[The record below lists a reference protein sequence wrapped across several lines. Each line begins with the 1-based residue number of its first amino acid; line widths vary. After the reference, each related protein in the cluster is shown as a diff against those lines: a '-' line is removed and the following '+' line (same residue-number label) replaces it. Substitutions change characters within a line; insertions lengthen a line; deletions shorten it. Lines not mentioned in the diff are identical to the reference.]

1 MNNEVKT
8 GVYTLDGED
17 TPFAFYTSL
26 SAYRKAQ
33 FVNSVSD
40 ILVGDNYNYV
50 IRDLAFDFCIVAI
63 FTDIDTSDVQDADDG
78 ITAMEEFVDKFK
90 PVVDIVKANA
100 EDGVLDELH
109 TAIDLNIE
117 YRTGIHINPISSS
130 LASLL
135 NTIERKV
142 DDIDLDSMM
151 DFAQSMAGI
160 SGELTPEKML
170 DAYAKTNIFKEH
182 WGDSE
187 KDDTADDSAADD
199 KFSVIDGGDD
209 IATDTDIITHSFS
222 PTAE

>member
-1 MNNEVKT
+1 MNNEIKT

-90 PVVDIVKANA
+90 PVVDIVKANSV
-100 EDGVLDELH
+100 DGVLDELH
-109 TAIDLNIE
+109 KAIDLNIE

-130 LASLL
+130 LANLIDTL
-135 NTIERKV
+135 TNKFN
-142 DDIDLDSMM
+142 DFDLDKMM
-151 DFAQSMAGI
+151 EIAEPMSKIA
-160 SGELTPEKML
+160 GELTPEKML

-182 WGDSE
+182 WGDSN
-187 KDDTADDSAADD
+187 KSDAAND
-199 KFSVIDGGDD
+199 KFSVIDGSGDVAED
-209 IATDTDIITHSFS
+209 TDTSIPTTS
-222 PTAE
+222 PVVE

>member
-1 MNNEVKT
+1 MNNEIKT

-78 ITAMEEFVDKFK
+78 ITAMEEFVEKFK
-90 PVVDIVKANA
+90 PVVDIVKANSV
-100 EDGVLDELH
+100 DGVLDELH
-109 TAIDLNIE
+109 KAIDLNIE
-117 YRTGIHINPISSS
+117 YRTGIHINPISSG
-130 LASLL
+130 LANLIDTLTSKF
-135 NTIERKV
+135 NSF
-142 DDIDLDSMM
+142 DLDKMM
-151 DFAQSMAGI
+151 EIAEPMSKIA
-160 SGELTPEKML
+160 GELTPEKML

-187 KDDTADDSAADD
+187 NDDITDDSSADD
-199 KFSVIDGGDD
+199 KFSVIDGGNDV
-209 IATDTDIITHSFS
+209 TEDTDATTRPLSS
-222 PTAE
+222 STE

>member
-1 MNNEVKT
+1 MNNEIKT

-33 FVNSVSD
+33 FVNAVSD

-90 PVVDIVKANA
+90 PVVDIVKANSV
-100 EDGVLDELH
+100 DGVLDELH
-109 TAIDLNIE
+109 KAIDLNIE

-130 LASLL
+130 LATLID
-135 NTIERKV
+135 TVERKI
-142 DDIDLDSMM
+142 DGIDLDGIM
-151 DFAQSMAGI
+151 DLAQSMSGI
-160 SGELTPEKML
+160 SDELTADKLL

-182 WGDSE
+182 WGNSNESDA
-187 KDDTADDSAADD
+187 TDD
-199 KFSVIDGGDD
+199 KFSVIDGNSDVSED
-209 IATDTDIITHSFS
+209 ADTVTHAT
-222 PTAE
+222 PPVVE

>member
-1 MNNEVKT
+1 MNNEIKT

-33 FVNSVSD
+33 FVNSVSN

-63 FTDIDTSDVQDADDG
+63 FTDIDTSDVQDADNG
-78 ITAMEEFVDKFK
+78 ITAMEEFVEKFK
-90 PVVDIVKANA
+90 PVVDIVKSNSV
-100 EDGVLDELH
+100 DGVLDELH
-109 TAIDLNIE
+109 KAIDLNIE

-130 LASLL
+130 LANLL
-135 NTIERKV
+135 DTIERKV

-151 DFAQSMAGI
+151 DLAQSMAGI

-182 WGDSE
+182 WVDSE

-209 IATDTDIITHSFS
+209 VVADTEVATAPISYAT
-222 PTAE
+222 E

>member
-1 MNNEVKT
+1 MNNEIKT
-8 GVYTLDGED
+8 GVYTFDGED

-26 SAYRKAQ
+26 NAYRKAQ
-33 FVNSVSD
+33 FVASVCNML
-40 ILVGDNYNYV
+40 IGDNYNYV
-50 IRDLAFDFCIVAI
+50 IKDLVFDYCIVAI
-63 FTDIDTSDVQDADDG
+63 FTDIDVSEVQKSDNG
-78 ITAMEEFVDKFK
+78 IAAMEEFVEKFK

-142 DDIDLDSMM
+142 DGIDLDNMM
-151 DFAQSMAGI
+151 DLAQSMAGI
-160 SGELTPEKML
+160 SDELTPEKML

-187 KDDTADDSAADD
+187 KDDAADDSAVDD

-209 IATDTDIITHSFS
+209 VAANTDATTPPLS
-222 PTAE
+222 PAAE

>member
-26 SAYRKAQ
+26 SAYRKSQ
-33 FVNSVSD
+33 FVVSVSN

-63 FTDIDTSDVQDADDG
+63 FTDIDTADVQDADDG
-78 ITAMEEFVDKFK
+78 ITAMEEFVEKFK
-90 PVVDIVKANA
+90 PVIDIVKANV

-117 YRTGIHINPISSS
+117 YRTGIHINPISHS
-130 LASLL
+130 LASFID
-135 NTIERKV
+135 TIERNV
-142 DDIDLDSMM
+142 DGIDLNSMM
-151 DFAQSMAGI
+151 DLAQSMAGI
-160 SGELTPEKML
+160 SDELTADKLL

-187 KDDTADDSAADD
+187 KNNDADD
-199 KFSVIDGGDD
+199 KFSVIDGDNNVA
-209 IATDTDIITHSFS
+209 INADTTTTQPHS
-222 PTAE
+222 AVE

>member
-1 MNNEVKT
+1 MNNEIKT

-26 SAYRKAQ
+26 NAYRKAQ
-33 FVNSVSD
+33 FVNAVSD

-90 PVVDIVKANA
+90 PVVDIVKANSV
-100 EDGVLDELH
+100 DGVLDELH

-135 NTIERKV
+135 DTIERKV
-142 DDIDLDSMM
+142 DGIDLNSMM
-151 DFAQSMAGI
+151 DLAQSMAGI
-160 SGELTPEKML
+160 SDELTVDKLL

-182 WGDSE
+182 WSDSNE
-187 KDDTADDSAADD
+187 DDAADD

-209 IATDTDIITHSFS
+209 VTIDTDTTTPPLS
-222 PTAE
+222 TAVE

>member
-1 MNNEVKT
+1 MNNEIKT
-8 GVYTLDGED
+8 GVYTIDDKD

-26 SAYRKAQ
+26 SAYRKSQ
-33 FVNSVSD
+33 FVVSVSN

-63 FTDIDTSDVQDADDG
+63 FTDIDTADVQDADDG
-78 ITAMEEFVDKFK
+78 ITAMEEFVEKFK
-90 PVVDIVKANA
+90 PVIDIVKANV
-100 EDGVLDELH
+100 EDGVFDELH

-142 DDIDLDSMM
+142 DGIDLNSMM
-151 DFAQSMAGI
+151 DLAQSMSGI
-160 SGELTPEKML
+160 SDELTADKLL

-182 WGDSE
+182 WNNDVANAV
-187 KDDTADDSAADD
+187 DDN
-199 KFSVIDGGDD
+199 KFSVVYGG
-209 IATDTDIITHSFS
+209 TDVEAD
-222 PTAE
+222 AEVVTPHISHTTE